1 MWGICICVAMFCTVY
16 VWVCL
21 QAYIPTEMHE
31 CEWMRMCKFVCAY
44 NVRLCA
50 LFSKSISTL
59 THTHTLSIT
68 NTFTHIYSHIHLQT
82 HICTHTHIHIDLN
95 SPRPPSPPHFIY
107 THTFL
112 RPPTCTYSLMHAP
125 VNSLRQCLFVSGML
139 VCLLCMYLCMLYLH
153 VHCVCNVCNISTSS
167 FSYISLFGFLISSV
181 LRAACMLTSECSELS
196 KAVRRAWWRE
206 LCEDQY

>member
-1 MWGICICVAMFCTVY
+1 
-16 VWVCL
+16 
-21 QAYIPTEMHE
+21 
-31 CEWMRMCKFVCAY
+31 MCKFVCVY
-44 NVRLCA
+44 NLRLC
-50 LFSKSISTL
+50 SIFIKFISAL
-59 THTHTLSIT
+59 THIHTLLIT

-125 VNSLRQCLFVSGML
+125 VNSLRPCLFVSGML
-139 VCLLCMYLCMLYLH
+139 VCLLCMCLCMLYLH
-153 VHCVCNVCNISTSS
+153 VHCVCNICNTSTSS

-181 LRAACMLTSECSELS
+181 IRAACMLRSVKSS
-196 KAVRRAWWRE
+196 KTCLVE
-206 LCEDQY
+206 TTM